1 MGAFGSGLASGVDSV
16 NQIQQ
21 QKQHNQFMS
30 GLMQQMLG
38 QGMGGGSPTA
48 PVMEGPMQGPQAPQ
62 GGISLQNMMMSKLR
76 GLPIAAMLGGL

>member
-38 QGMGGGSPTA
+38 QGQP
-48 PVMEGPMQGPQAPQ
+48 PQEMQGPQMPQ

-76 GLPIAAMLGGL
+76 GLPIAGMFGGL